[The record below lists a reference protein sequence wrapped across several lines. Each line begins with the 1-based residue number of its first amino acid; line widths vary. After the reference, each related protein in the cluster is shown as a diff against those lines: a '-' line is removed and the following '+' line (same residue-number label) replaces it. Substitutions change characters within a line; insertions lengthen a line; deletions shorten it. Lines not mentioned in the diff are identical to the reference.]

1 MYVAMSFAYNENQFS
16 DLLHTED
23 PRKCCD
29 EYGALLTCN
38 AVNINK
44 VWISKHQQGFRA
56 LQTESCLI
64 SNQRLIDCSSVSL
77 LDASYIFIKMYFT
90 SLEST
95 SNERISRKLQEIGSH
110 WTGRT
115 LHISERE
122 LSLGFEWESLN
133 NYLKGLSGN
142 SKPISNTSHLY
153 KLDAN
158 FRVQALDV
166 R

>member
-1 MYVAMSFAYNENQFS
+1 MYVGMSFAYNENQFY
-16 DLLHTED
+16 DLLHNED

-56 LQTESCLI
+56 LSCLI

-77 LDASYIFIKMYFT
+77 LDARYIYIIIKMYFT

-95 SNERISRKLQEIGSH
+95 SNEWISRKLQEIGLH

-115 LHISERE
+115 LHISKRE

-142 SKPISNTSHLY
+142 SKPISDTRHLY

-158 FRVQALDV
+158 FRVQTLDV